1 MSDSLKLKKG
11 LSSNLN
17 NEPKES
23 GKILFATDTGAM
35 YIDNG
40 TTRIQVKDTTKL
52 ASNGTAVKATSDA
65 NGNNIANTYIKN
77 IANNTTKNKT
87 ITITKGNNTTSDVTI
102 TVTKSDVG
110 LGNVDNKSSATI
122 RGEITKDNI
131 TKALGYT
138 PVDTANKGSA
148 NGLAELDANGKVPS
162 SQLPSYVDDVL
173 EYSSKSEFPTAGET
187 GKIYV
192 DTTTNLT
199 YRWSGSAYIEISPSL
214 ALGQTS
220 STAFRGDYGKK
231 AYDHSQLTH
240 ARTDATNTAKS
251 NTNGNIKIN
260 GTETSVYTLP
270 TASSTLGGVKTTST
284 VTSNTGYTATPIING
299 VPYYKDTNTWTQLK
313 GATTTANGTAGYV
326 PAPEKGEANR
336 YLRSDGSWS
345 VPPNTDTKY
354 SLPIAS
360 ANELGGI
367 KVGTNFLISSDGT
380 LSSNWGNTYI
390 TNADEAP
397 LGFSRISNDGTNNPF
412 TFWCTLLTAGSD
424 DTNGYR
430 QQWAFPW
437 GDAEATMQA
446 PKYRVKDNGN
456 WGNWISLKDGGN
468 ANTVGGIAVTKLK
481 GNDTKFI
488 YTSQNGIGE
497 HNLTEFKEEG
507 HYFVFN
513 YNDSPT
519 NYGFLDIS
527 VFDGNGFTPMPNGI
541 IRQLWTDY
549 RDPSKYYMRIYNS
562 TSATEGSWTNWTKI
576 SDNGS
581 AKAPSSPQT
590 SIDWDNISFEER
602 SKYIDV
608 KNLAFWNGAYS
619 DNGNSN
625 ITRVQNGSPLIGITA
640 SGTNLRFTTADGSIS
655 SKTVT
660 NIGIISGSALGSSGG
675 TTATTDAGKTYGI
688 PAVTTSPYTYA
699 KWISNLDCG
708 LKNLYN
714 GMIIKIIVPVTGNTR
729 GTCLSIDGG
738 TTYHP
743 VVYNTNSLIS
753 THFGIGTA
761 LLLMYDNNISA
772 SVYNNSTTAT
782 AIKGVWRVLNNFDT
796 DNDTKVTNT
805 LNTTTKAY
813 ITGTTSPTTNT
824 GTQIFD
830 TGIYLDTTAGML
842 TANTFN
848 GSYQYK
854 GTQTAWSHNTIHS
867 SFEKGNL
874 PTSTTSPYYWDL
886 NFTDKNGAGHANRI
900 GYIETGIYSD
910 GRSKISLNIC
920 ENKKSNTNFHSISI
934 TTKEQEDG
942 TFKETV
948 QLGSKTLGA
957 ANKPIYLYNGVITEG
972 SACLP
977 LSGGTISGNVT
988 FNNEISN
995 IVLGQHTAAGSGDVP
1010 YGYINLYNRGSI
1022 AGNIYGSNDGGLIVR
1037 SMTNNTG
1044 SIGDGSHYFG
1054 SAYINNLDKVTMIK
1068 ESGDTYHIAERT
1080 DLTFTDSKGNKQ
1092 HEDIRFGI
1100 SNGDNRGIWDR
1111 RLEKWLVRA
1120 DTSGNVYFGDPSYAD
1135 KTSIRGKA
1143 IQKIGNINRTSYSG
1157 PSTKWIMVSINS
1169 RTSALLVFH
1178 FSNGTEHYLLN
1189 YTITNTNGT
1198 IDETQILS
1206 IKSVAIFIKLTN
1218 GKIGWYIPNL
1228 TTGATCTLDVYA
1240 YD

>member
-1 MSDSLKLKKG
+1 MKLIAPIEKDEDIVNKQYVDNKVSTKVENTETG
-11 LSSNLN
+11 ISTALDKISNN
-17 NEPKES
+17 TAN
-23 GKILFATDTGAM
+23 ATDTDV
-35 YIDNG
+35 Y
-40 TTRIQVKDTTKL
+40 
-52 ASNGTAVKATSDA
+52 
-65 NGNNIANTYIKN
+65 
-77 IANNTTKNKT
+77 
-87 ITITKGNNTTSDVTI
+87 ITKVNNKYYKRSLSYLWNWI
-102 TVTKSDVG
+102 KTKV
-110 LGNVDNKSSATI
+110 
-122 RGEITKDNI
+122 E
-131 TKALGYT
+131 ALGYT
-138 PVDTANKGSA
+138 KNTGTLTGIKMNGVSKGTSGVVDLGKVLTGGSQTTTATEDGGNNIYTFSDNSTITVRNGTKGSKGDIGPQGPRGEKGDTGTAATISVGTVTTGAAGTNAVVTNAGTSSAAKFNFTIPRGVNGTNGTSATWFTGTAVTGTSTTAVTVSVTGSKAGDMYLNTSTYNVYSATAA
-148 NGLAELDANGKVPS
+148 NSWVYKCNIKGATGSAGSSGTSAGFGTPTATVDANTGTPS
-162 SQLPSYVDDVL
+162 VTI
-173 EYSSKSEFPTAGET
+173 TAT
-187 GKIYV
+187 G
-192 DTTTNLT
+192 
-199 YRWSGSAYIEISPSL
+199 P
-214 ALGQTS
+214 
-220 STAFRGDYGKK
+220 
-231 AYDHSQLTH
+231 
-240 ARTDATNTAKS
+240 NTAKVF
-251 NTNGNIKIN
+251 NFAFKN
-260 GTETSVYTLP
+260 
-270 TASSTLGGVKTTST
+270 
-284 VTSNTGYTATPIING
+284 
-299 VPYYKDTNTWTQLK
+299 LK
-313 GATTTANGTAGYV
+313 GERGSDANIT
-326 PAPEKGEANR
+326 
-336 YLRSDGSWS
+336 
-345 VPPNTDTKY
+345 
-354 SLPIAS
+354 
-360 ANELGGI
+360 
-367 KVGTNFLISSDGT
+367 
-380 LSSNWGNTYI
+380 WGNTYI

-397 LGFSRISNDGTNNPF
+397 LGFSKISNQGINNPF
-412 TFWCTLLTAGSD
+412 MFWVTLLTTGESE
-424 DTNGYR
+424 TSGYK

-437 GDAEATMQA
+437 GNAEAITQA

-456 WGNWISLKDGGN
+456 WGEWTSLKNGGNANN

-549 RDPSKYYMRIYNS
+549 KDPSKYYMRIYNS
-562 TSATEGSWTNWTKI
+562 TSDTDGTWTNWTKI

-625 ITRVQNGSPLIGITA
+625 ITRVNGGSPLIGITA

-655 SKTVT
+655 SKTVN
-660 NIGIISGSALGSSGG
+660 NIGIISGSALGSSG

-688 PAVTTSPYTYA
+688 AAVTTSPYTYT

-714 GMIIKIIVPVTGNTR
+714 GMIIKIIVPVAGNTR

-738 TTYHP
+738 NTYHP

-753 THFGIGTA
+753 THFGVGTA

-813 ITGTTSPTTNT
+813 ITGTTSDKTNT

-830 TGIYLDTTAGML
+830 TGVYLDTTAGML
-842 TANTFN
+842 TANTFKGIHNYEGNN
-848 GSYQYK
+848 GAWAFNITRTDFTK
-854 GTQTAWSHNTIHS
+854 GDTPTYNTYWS
-867 SFEKGNL
+867 
-874 PTSTTSPYYWDL
+874 L
-886 NFTDKNGAGHANRI
+886 NFMDKNGGSVHTNRI
-900 GYIETGIYSD
+900 GYLSSYVDTSGNSYIGLCAMQNALDSTNNASIFVG
-910 GRSKISLNIC
+910 
-920 ENKKSNTNFHSISI
+920 KKNDNT
-934 TTKEQEDG
+934 EYLR
-942 TFKETV
+942 
-948 QLGSKTLGA
+948 LGSSTIGSSDT
-957 ANKPIYLYNGVITEG
+957 PVYMNGGFIMSTG
-972 SACLP
+972 KKFSDYLP

-995 IVLGQHTAAGSGDVP
+995 IVLGQHTAAGPGDVP

-1022 AGNIYGSNDGGLIVR
+1022 AGDIYGSNDGGLIVR

-1044 SIGDGSHYFG
+1044 SIGDSSHYFD

-1068 ESGDTYHIAERT
+1068 GSGDTYHIAERT

-1100 SNGDNRGIWDR
+1100 SAGNNRGIWDR
-1111 RLEKWLVRA
+1111 RLLKWLIRA

-1135 KTSIRGKA
+1135 KTTIRGQA

-1157 PSTKWIMVSINS
+1157 SSTKWIMVSINS
-1169 RTSALLVFH
+1169 RKHALLVFH
-1178 FSNGTEHYLLN
+1178 FSTGTEHYLLN

-1198 IDETQILS
+1198 INETQILA
-1206 IKSVAIFIKLTN
+1206 IKGVAIFIKLTD

-1228 TTGATCTLDVYA
+1228 ITGATCTLDVYA